1 VQLGTSLL
9 VGVATWLAFW
19 WIDLDHALVWGIAAG
34 VLNLIPYVGALVLTG
49 AASLHALLQFD
60 SLDKAILVGAVSMGI
75 HVLSGYVL
83 TPWLTSRASRMSP
96 VVVFVGVL
104 AWGWLWGMWGLLL
117 GIPILMVVKAV
128 CDRVEDLKPIGEFLG
143 S

>member
-1 VQLGTSLL
+1 ML
-9 VGVATWLAFW
+9 VGVATGLAFW
-19 WIDLDHALVWGIAAG
+19 YMGLEHAMVWGIAAG
-34 VLNLIPYVGALVLTG
+34 VLNLIPYIGALVLTA
-49 AASLHALLQFD
+49 AASLSGLLQFD
-60 SLDKAILVGAVSMGI
+60 SLDQAMLVGAVSMGI
-75 HVLSGYVL
+75 HIVSGYII

-128 CDRVEDLKPIGEFLG
+128 CDRVEDLKPIGELLG
-143 S
+143 D